1 MAPVARTVAITRP
14 ALRGMVVT
22 SLLGAGAV
30 AASIGLMGTAAWLIS
45 RAAQHPSEAALGV
58 AIVGVQFFGLSRGFF
73 RYGERLTGHDA
84 AFHLIADFRV
94 KVYDHLEQLAP
105 SGLAE
110 FRSGDLLARIV
121 QDIDS
126 LQDLIVR
133 VVPPFVIAVIAG
145 TATVA
150 IMWWMLPAAGLI
162 LGVALILSATAVPWL
177 TGTLARRRERQFAD
191 CRGNLAMSVVDLID
205 GAAELVAFG
214 AARSQVEAVRADD
227 ASLTVIAARSA
238 GTAGVGL
245 ALNTLLSGLACWG
258 CLTVGVAAVASGRL
272 GGADLAVITLVPL
285 AAFELVV
292 GLPVAA
298 QALQRARQAADRVF
312 TVLDAPPPIAE
323 PDIPDPLPE
332 APYAVEARSVW
343 AGYPGSKSAAIRG
356 VDLSLPPGRRIAI
369 IGPSGAGSPP
379 WRRCCWTSFRPG
391 PGRFGSTGAPSITSR
406 ATRSGR

>member
-1 MAPVARTVAITRP
+1 MPPHHRRT
-14 ALRGMVVT
+14 
-22 SLLGAGAV
+22 
-30 AASIGLMGTAAWLIS
+30 
-45 RAAQHPSEAALGV
+45 
-58 AIVGVQFFGLSRGFF
+58 
-73 RYGERLTGHDA
+73 
-84 AFHLIADFRV
+84 
-94 KVYDHLEQLAP
+94 
-105 SGLAE
+105 
-110 FRSGDLLARIV
+110 
-121 QDIDS
+121 
-126 LQDLIVR
+126 
-133 VVPPFVIAVIAG
+133 PFE
-145 TATVA
+145 
-150 IMWWMLPAAGLI
+150 
-162 LGVALILSATAVPWL
+162 S
-177 TGTLARRRERQFAD
+177 
-191 CRGNLAMSVVDLID
+191 
-205 GAAELVAFG
+205 
-214 AARSQVEAVRADD
+214 DD

-238 GTAGVGL
+238 GTAGIGL

-369 IGPSGAGSPP
+369 IGPSGAGKSALASVLLDFIPT
-379 WRRCCWTSFRPG
+379 WA
-391 PGRFGSTGAPSITSR
+391 GSVRLNGAPSITSR

>member
-1 MAPVARTVAITRP
+1 MRAVEGHAGGGGLAPVARTLAITRP

-30 AASIGLMGTAAWLIS
+30 AAGIGLMGTAAWLIS

-133 VVPPFVIAVIAG
+133 VIPPFVIAVIAG

-150 IMWWMLPAAGLI
+150 VMWWMLPAAGLI

-177 TGTLARRRERQFAD
+177 TGALAHRRES
-191 CRGNLAMSVVDLID
+191 NSPT
-205 GAAELVAFG
+205 AAA
-214 AARSQVEAVRADD
+214 
-227 ASLTVIAARSA
+227 T
-238 GTAGVGL
+238 
-245 ALNTLLSGLACWG
+245 
-258 CLTVGVAAVASGRL
+258 
-272 GGADLAVITLVPL
+272 
-285 AAFELVV
+285 
-292 GLPVAA
+292 
-298 QALQRARQAADRVF
+298 
-312 TVLDAPPPIAE
+312 
-323 PDIPDPLPE
+323 
-332 APYAVEARSVW
+332 
-343 AGYPGSKSAAIRG
+343 
-356 VDLSLPPGRRIAI
+356 
-369 IGPSGAGSPP
+369 
-379 WRRCCWTSFRPG
+379 WRHRWWTS
-391 PGRFGSTGAPSITSR
+391 STAPR
-406 ATRSGR
+406 N